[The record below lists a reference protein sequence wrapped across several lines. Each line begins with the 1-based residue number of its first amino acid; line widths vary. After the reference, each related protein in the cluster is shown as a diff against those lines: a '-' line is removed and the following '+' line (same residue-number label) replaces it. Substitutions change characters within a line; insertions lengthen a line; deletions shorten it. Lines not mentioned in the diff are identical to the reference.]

1 MISDDG
7 YFALRLAS
15 DARDLAA
22 AQRLRYRVFVQEMGG
37 DGAMVDHA
45 AQLECDAFDPL
56 SDHLL
61 LIDQRRDPAMLDDV
75 VGVYRLLRGESLD
88 PEARFYTEAEFDL
101 APLRASGRRLLEL
114 GRSCV
119 HPDYRGGTAMLRLWG
134 GLAAYCARHQID
146 VLFGTAS
153 FRGTDIAT
161 MAQPLGYL
169 AAHHR
174 AAEEL
179 SCKVRPAQGAPLAR
193 LADGVLDRRAALLA
207 LPPLIKA
214 YLRLG
219 GCVGDGV
226 WIDHAFQTT
235 DVCLILDIAN
245 MSDRQRAAYQAKG
258 VI

>member
-7 YFALRLAS
+7 YFSVRLAA

-61 LIDQRRDPAMLDDV
+61 LIDQRRDPATLDDV
-75 VGVYRLLRGESLD
+75 VGVYRLLRGAQLGPD
-88 PEARFYTEAEFDL
+88 GVFYSEGEFDL
-101 APLRASGRRLLEL
+101 SPLRQTGRRLLEL
-114 GRSCV
+114 GRSCL

-134 GLAAYCARHQID
+134 GLAGYIARHQIEI
-146 VLFGTAS
+146 LFGTAS
-153 FRGTDIAT
+153 FRGTDIAA

-174 AAEEL
+174 APEAL
-179 SCKVRPAQGAPLAR
+179 CCKVHPGQGAPLAR
-193 LADGVLDRRAALLA
+193 LPEGVLDRRAALLA

-219 GCVGDGV
+219 GFVGDGV

-235 DVCLILDIAN
+235 DVCLILDIAE
-245 MSDRQRAAYQAKG
+245 MSERQRAAYQAKG
-258 VI
+258 AI